1 MSVETRYAQSGDVSI
16 AYQVIGEGG
25 LDVVLVPGAFTHL
38 EHLQLEPRVVHLN
51 QRLASFSRLITFDKR
66 GTGLSDRTVAIP
78 TLEQRMD
85 DVRAVMDAVGS
96 ERAALFG
103 VSEGGPMSMLFA
115 ATYPERTVAL
125 VLFGTYARGSWAE
138 DYPWGRRL
146 EELNAQLT
154 GIRAAWGTGASIT
167 RYAPSLAGDESFRQW
182 WAALERTAAS
192 PGAATA
198 LIRMNADIDARH
210 VLDAIRVPTLV
221 LHRRDDQAFK
231 VEQGRY
237 IAERVPGAKYVE
249 LPGADHIPMAGDTDR
264 LVDEIE
270 EFLTGVRHGAEHNR
284 VLATVLFTDVVKSTE
299 HAATLGDRRWRELLE
314 RHHAMVRRELAV
326 FRGREID
333 TAGDGFLAAFDGP
346 ARAIRAARTITDK
359 VKLMGLEV
367 RAGLHTGECE
377 MIGDKLSGIAVHIG
391 ARVAG
396 LADAGEVLV
405 SSTVKDLVAGSGLRF
420 RERGAHEL
428 KGVPGPW
435 QLYSLER
442 D

>member
-333 TAGDGFLAAFDGP
+333 TAGDGFLAAVDGP

>member
-377 MIGDKLSGIAVHIG
+377 MIGDKLSGIAIHIG